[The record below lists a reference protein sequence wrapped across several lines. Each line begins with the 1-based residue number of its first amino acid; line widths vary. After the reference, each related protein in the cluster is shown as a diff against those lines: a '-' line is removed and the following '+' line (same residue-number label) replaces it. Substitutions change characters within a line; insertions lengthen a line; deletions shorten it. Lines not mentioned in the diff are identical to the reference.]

1 MTIAEEVFQ
10 DLQLLKKYLV
20 NETGIQNWVASF
32 GVGNYAL
39 TLSMKGLTK
48 DDEYPG
54 SRFLMAETQARGEAF
69 RSFIRMT
76 PKPTVSMGNICVIGF
91 FVC

>member
-1 MTIAEEVFQ
+1 MGI
-10 DLQLLKKYLV
+10 LK
-20 NETGIQNWVASF
+20 WVEYF

-39 TLSMKGLTK
+39 TLSMEKLTK
-48 DDEYPG
+48 DYVSILTADSLWQKHRPG
-54 SRFLMAETQARGEAF
+54 GTAF

-76 PKPTVSMGNICVIGF
+76 PKPTVSMGTICVVEF

>member
-1 MTIAEEVFQ
+1 MES
-10 DLQLLKKYLV
+10 LKTSLV
-20 NETGIQNWVASF
+20 NETGILKWVESF
-32 GVGNYAL
+32 GVGNYTL
-39 TLSMKGLTK
+39 TLSLKRLAK

-54 SRFLMAETQARGEAF
+54 SRFLTWQKHRPGGTAF

-76 PKPTVSMGNICVIGF
+76 PKPTVSMETIGVVGF